1 MTTIGAEVIKKI
13 YKLRPLDSRKYDFG
27 LMLVIGG
34 SEFYTGAPA
43 LAALAAFRAGLDM
56 VRVIAPKRAAD
67 IIASFSPVLASYG
80 LKGDY
85 IEKEHVALL
94 VSRTIAAKEVAR
106 GNASVVIGS
115 GLGRDEQTQEV
126 IKEYLSAIDVPCVID
141 ADAIYAVAEQP
152 AIVAGKPFV
161 ITPHSNEFMLLTG
174 KEIRELP
181 QDEKIKLVQEE
192 AARLQTTILFKAHI
206 DIISD
211 GKEVILNKTGTP
223 YMTIGG
229 TGDTLAGIVG
239 ALLARGIS
247 PLEAAAAG
255 AYINGKAGEFA
266 SKKFKDSLI
275 ATDLIEEI
283 RNVIM

>member
-1 MTTIGAEVIKKI
+1 MKIIGISDIKKI
-13 YKLRPLDSRKYDFG
+13 YTSRPADARKYDYG

-43 LAALAAFRAGLDM
+43 LAALAGFRAGLDM

-80 LKGDY
+80 LPGDHV
-85 IEKEHVALL
+85 EKEHVALL
-94 VSRTIAAKEVAR
+94 VTRTIAAKEVAR
-106 GNASVVIGS
+106 GNASVLVGS
-115 GLGRDEQTQEV
+115 GLGRDEQTQEA
-126 IKEYLSAIDVPCVID
+126 IKEYLSAVDVPAVID
-141 ADAIYAVAEQP
+141 ADAIYAVAEQQE
-152 AIVAGKPFV
+152 IIAGKPFV
-161 ITPHSNEFMLLTG
+161 ITPHSNEFMVLTG

-181 QDEKIKLVQEE
+181 QEEKIKLVQQE
-192 AARLQTTILFKAHI
+192 AARLQTTILFKANI

-255 AYINGKAGEFA
+255 AYINGRAGELA
-266 SKKFKDSLI
+266 SKKFKDALI
-275 ATDLIEEI
+275 ATDVVEEI
-283 RNVIM
+283 PHVIA